1 MGIPP
6 EIVLFYQNS
15 CIISS
20 PPPKVY
26 FFSKRAY
33 NIEYFFDLFGWA
45 KNVNIRQYDTL
56 FYQFLGKITAL
67 MPIFCQKTS
76 ILQETRCSNDHIL
89 SKKRPFC
96 KKIRCSHA
104 IIFIFF
110 KTPCYHAHISS
121 KKRQNCQNY
130 KILWAKKVNSM
141 SFFPILHEKMTF
153 FMPIFY
159 QKNIYFLKN
168 TNALIPTLCQKKR
181 QFSQKHSALM
191 SYLSNFS

>member
-1 MGIPP
+1 
-6 EIVLFYQNS
+6 
-15 CIISS
+15 
-20 PPPKVY
+20 
-26 FFSKRAY
+26 
-33 NIEYFFDLFGWA
+33 
-45 KNVNIRQYDTL
+45 
-56 FYQFLGKITAL
+56 

-130 KILWAKKVNSM
+130 KILWAKKVSSM
-141 SFFPILHEKMTF
+141 SFFPISRKNDFFHAHILSKKHLFSKKHKCSHPHTLSKKTSIFSKTQCSHVIFIKF
-153 FMPIFY
+153 FM
-159 QKNIYFLKN
+159 KNPQCHAHIWPKNVNSVKTPLYF
-168 TNALIPTLCQKKR
+168 
-181 QFSQKHSALM
+181 
-191 SYLSNFS
+191 